1 MGVVRMADIAE
12 HVAAFVQEMEGRGYL
27 EPEWLH
33 KALYAVPRHLFIERY
48 CASREDE
55 RWVTV
60 DPADPAEENLEAIYS
75 DRGLMIRDVPDHS
88 AASQPGLI
96 LAMLRHLEV
105 EAGHMVLEIGTGSG
119 WNAGLLA
126 YRAGADEL
134 VHSIDLQPDL
144 VEKARAHL
152 CAAGFPGVCLRAGD
166 GGYGWPERAPF
177 DRIVATV
184 GCPDIPPAW
193 CAQLAE
199 GGLLL
204 VPFKISGVGD
214 PLLRLEKRDGRLA
227 GRFVGYSAFMTLQ
240 GAFGFEAEDWL
251 LPPWEPEIEK
261 MLQAEPE
268 EVPVSEPVGVDGLF
282 YLRLAGMRF
291 RALLDENRKLGF
303 PRRLLYCPEWNALL
317 SPARKEA
324 TVEVYGN
331 ADLGEAVAAGLK
343 AWIELGKP
351 KFTEYRVEL
360 LTDGSA
366 DMGEG
371 WFIRRPNVALRLF
384 L

>member
-1 MGVVRMADIAE
+1 MADVRD
-12 HVAAFVQEMEGRGYL
+12 HMDAFVQEMEDKGCL
-27 EPEWLH
+27 EPAWLRE
-33 KALYAVPRHLFIERY
+33 ALYAVPRHLFIERY
-48 CASREDE
+48 CESREDE

-60 DPADPAEENLEAIYS
+60 DQAHLTEENLKAIYS
-75 DRGLMIRDVPDHS
+75 DRGLMIREIPDHS
-88 AASQPGLI
+88 AASQPALV
-96 LAMLRHLEV
+96 LAMLRDLEV
-105 EAGHMVLEIGTGSG
+105 EEGQRVLEVGTGSG

-126 YRAGADEL
+126 YRAGDDQL

-144 VEKARAHL
+144 VEKARDHL
-152 CAAGFPGVCLRAGD
+152 RAAGFPGVQLRAGD

-193 CAQLAE
+193 REQLAE

-204 VPFKISGVGD
+204 VPLKIGGVGD

-240 GAFGFEAEDWL
+240 GAFGLETEDWL
-251 LPPWEPEIEK
+251 PPPWEPEIEK

-291 RALLDENRKLGF
+291 RALLDEERKLGF
-303 PRRLLYCPEWNALL
+303 RQRLLYCPEWDALL
-317 SPARKEA
+317 SPVRKEA

-331 ADLGEAVAAGLK
+331 ADLGEAVAAGLG
-343 AWIELGKP
+343 AWIGLGVLP
-351 KFTEYRVEL
+351 KFTDYRVEVMD
-360 LTDGSA
+360 DGSEDVA
-366 DMGEG
+366 EG
-371 WFIRRPNVALRLF
+371 WFIRRPNVALRFSL
-384 L
+384 